1 MKGQGIDA
9 EQAVGVLI
17 KVDSGLCA
25 GQHGCMRLET
35 LGEARSPGDLSVKL
49 KGVQLKLKVLKMCS

>member
-9 EQAVGVLI
+9 KKAVGVLI

-25 GQHGCMRLET
+25 GQHGCMRPET
-35 LGEARSPGDLSVKL
+35 LGEARSPRDLSVKL
-49 KGVQLKLKVLKMCS
+49 ECATKIKSP